1 MSNATQDDTLQ
12 HIVPQ
17 NVSISTQNGDVP
29 ALLFPGAG
37 SGDDAVPGA
46 DPASGDSGSPT
57 LSAIV
62 MLHDI
67 DGIDDVTQQAASRLA
82 ASGYTVVVPD
92 LFASSGGPQ
101 DVEDETAMR
110 DYVSTLSDTRVVQE
124 ALSAVNFVS
133 GSQNAATARIGVI
146 GWGMGGA
153 YAMMTAAYNSN
164 ILVAVNVGGEISYPV
179 LTAQKPGSP
188 LNFVANLGGAL
199 LAAYPGNDPM
209 FPEIEVERL
218 GARLVEHDKRGE
230 VKVYPDAP
238 PRFWRD
244 ASLPQTQALWRRIE
258 HFLDEY
264 LREDEVE
271 PGDSAT
277 HLSPQGIPDSGY
289 PNEESRLHA

>member
-1 MSNATQDDTLQ
+1 MSNAIPDATLQ
-12 HIVPQ
+12 NIVPQ

-29 ALLFPGAG
+29 ALLFSGAG
-37 SGDDAVPGA
+37 SESGG
-46 DPASGDSGSPT
+46 ASGDSGSPSQ
-57 LSAIV
+57 SAIV

-67 DGIDDVTQQAASRLA
+67 YGIDDATREAAARVA
-82 ASGYTVVVPD
+82 ALGYSVIVPD
-92 LFASSGGPQ
+92 LFASSGGLP
-101 DVEDETAMR
+101 DAADETAMR
-110 DYVSTLSDTRVVQE
+110 DYVSTLSDTRVVHD
-124 ALSAVNFVS
+124 ALSAINLVS
-133 GSQNAATARIGVI
+133 GGQNAATARIGVL

-164 ILVAVNVGGEISYPV
+164 ILVAINVGGEISYPV
-179 LTAQKPGSP
+179 LTAPKPGSP

-218 GARLVEHDKRGE
+218 SARLVEHDKRGE

>member
-1 MSNATQDDTLQ
+1 MSNAIQDATLQ
-12 HIVPQ
+12 NIVPQ
-17 NVSISTQNGDVP
+17 NVSIPTQNGNVP
-29 ALLFPGAG
+29 ALLFSGAG
-37 SGDDAVPGA
+37 SESGG
-46 DPASGDSGSPT
+46 ASGDSGSAT
-57 LSAIV
+57 QSAIV

-67 DGIDDVTQQAASRLA
+67 YGIDDATQQSAARMA
-82 ASGYTVVVPD
+82 ALGYTVIVPD
-92 LFASSGGPQ
+92 LFASSGNLP
-101 DVEDETAMR
+101 DAEDETAMR
-110 DYVSTLSDTRVVQE
+110 DYVATLSDTRVVQE
-124 ALSAVNFVS
+124 ALSAVNLVS
-133 GSQNAATARIGVI
+133 GGQNAATARIGVI

-164 ILVAVNVGGEISYPV
+164 ILVAINVGGEITYPV

-264 LREDEVE
+264 LRENEVE

-289 PNEESRLHA
+289 PNEQSRLHA